1 VPKLIFI
8 VDDSAV
14 VRRLV
19 RDYLESRL
27 EYVVCSEAGDGLEA
41 IQQARE
47 SRPDLVVLDFCM
59 PKINGMEAAAAL
71 HKMFP
76 RVPMIL
82 YTLHKDIVPEKLAKA
97 AGIRAVV
104 SKLDPFDILLGEV
117 LNFVGVA
124 RAASA

>member
-1 VPKLIFI
+1 MPKLIFI

-14 VRRLV
+14 VRRLI
-19 RDYLESRL
+19 RDYLESHL
-27 EYVVCSEAGDGLEA
+27 EYVVCSEAADGLEA
-41 IQQARE
+41 IQRARE
-47 SRPDLVVLDFCM
+47 STPDLVVLDFCM
-59 PKINGMEAAAAL
+59 PRINGMDAAAAL

-82 YTLHKDIVPEKLAKA
+82 YTLHTDIVPEKLAKA